1 METSFICELCC
12 NKYKSQKT
20 KDKHICKSKDT
31 NIICQFCSKSFT
43 RLIYKNKH
51 ETKCKNNPNIHLLKQ
66 INTMI
71 ESKIPMITNV
81 NITNN
86 INNTNNNNTVNNNQM
101 INNNTTVNSNNQP
114 NNYGY
119 ENLDYITDEQLVE
132 MISKRGDGVIKMIL
146 LKHFNNLHPE
156 NHNVIINGDN
166 CTVYKNDKW
175 KKINRDA
182 LVTDLYYDG
191 INSID
196 VIYEEAVDNNKTIP
210 VKDKDIDFLKYDY
223 EDGNTM
229 ELNKEKL
236 DEFLS
241 KNRIVNKINKLNRHL
256 LF

>member
-1 METSFICELCC
+1 
-12 NKYKSQKT
+12 
-20 KDKHICKSKDT
+20 
-31 NIICQFCSKSFT
+31 
-43 RLIYKNKH
+43 
-51 ETKCKNNPNIHLLKQ
+51 
-66 INTMI
+66 MI

-86 INNTNNNNTVNNNQM
+86 INTVNNNQM
-101 INNNTTVNSNNQP
+101 INNNSTVNSNIQP

-236 DEFLS
+236 DDFLS